1 MMVFF
6 VENQLGRQKRL
17 CSYSFLY
24 KKGLLSK
31 HQSAISETPTV
42 SSRLPSLMA
51 AGKLSPLL
59 QPSLIQAH
67 TKLEQVS
74 KYYFLIGYLDQF
86 LRADMTKKVTSKQNT
101 F

>member
-1 MMVFF
+1 
-6 VENQLGRQKRL
+6 
-17 CSYSFLY
+17 
-24 KKGLLSK
+24 
-31 HQSAISETPTV
+31 
-42 SSRLPSLMA
+42 MA

-59 QPSLIQAH
+59 QTSLIQAH